1 VKDIWQGIGLL
12 EISRFIEGMQC
23 EGNVTRDSLIKSLEC
38 GVHVT
43 KDVLTE
49 NMQIKGS
56 MTNLKL

>member
-1 VKDIWQGIGLL
+1 MIGLL

-23 EGNVTRDSLIKSLEC
+23 EGNVARDSLVKSLEC

-43 KDVLTE
+43 KDVLPK

>member
-1 VKDIWQGIGLL
+1 MWQGIGLL

-23 EGNVTRDSLIKSLEC
+23 EGNVAKDSLIKSLEF

-43 KDVLTE
+43 RDIRTE
-49 NMQIKGS
+49 NMQIEGS